1 MSNSNIRIL
10 VIEDFELDI
19 VLLEVFFKEVNYK
32 YILFILDLL
41 LEGLEKLWECFL
53 DIVLLDF
60 NLLDVIGF
68 KILQQFREKV
78 FNILVIVMIGYKNE
92 IMGIQFVRV
101 GVQDFLVKG
110 IFDYCLFVK
119 IINYLFQ
126 CFVI

>member
-1 MSNSNIRIL
+1 MVMSNSNIRIL

-68 KILQQFREKV
+68 KIL
-78 FNILVIVMIGYKNE
+78 
-92 IMGIQFVRV
+92 
-101 GVQDFLVKG
+101 
-110 IFDYCLFVK
+110 
-119 IINYLFQ
+119 
-126 CFVI
+126 

>member
-1 MSNSNIRIL
+1 MSNNNMRIL

-19 VLLEVFFKEVNYK
+19 MLLEVFFKEVNYK
-32 YILFILDLL
+32 YILFILDFL
-41 LEGLEKLWECFL
+41 LEGLEKLWECLL
-53 DIVLLDF
+53 DIVLFDF

-78 FNILVIVMIGYKNE
+78 FNMLVIVMIGYKNE

-110 IFDYCLFVK
+110 IFDYCLLVK
-119 IINYLFQ
+119 IINYFFQ

>member
-1 MSNSNIRIL
+1 MSNNNMRIL

-19 VLLEVFFKEVNYK
+19 MLLEVFFKEANYK
-32 YILFILDLL
+32 YILFILDFL
-41 LEGLEKLWECFL
+41 LEGLEKLWECLL
-53 DIVLLDF
+53 DIVLFDF

-78 FNILVIVMIGYKNE
+78 FNMLVIVMIGYKNE

-110 IFDYCLFVK
+110 IFDYCLLVK
-119 IINYLFQ
+119 IINYFFQ